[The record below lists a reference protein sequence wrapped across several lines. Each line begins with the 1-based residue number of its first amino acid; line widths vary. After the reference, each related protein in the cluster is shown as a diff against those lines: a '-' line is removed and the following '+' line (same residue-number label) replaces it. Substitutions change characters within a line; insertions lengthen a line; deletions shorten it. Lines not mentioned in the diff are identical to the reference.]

1 MLKTAPF
8 DAADYLTTPEARA
21 EYMTAAFETGD
32 LEFIRDAL
40 GVVVK
45 AIGVAKVAEQAGLTR
60 EGLYKSLGKSGNPEF
75 ATIIDLLP
83 ALELKLAAQ
92 PMGVRGTRHVADK
105 AAVRPAARKKAVK
118 RRKRAA
124 HV

>member
-8 DAADYLTTPEARA
+8 DAADYLTTPQARA

-45 AIGVAKVAEQAGLTR
+45 AIGVAKVSQQIGLTR

-75 ATIIDLLP
+75 ATIIRIVRALGLTLSAKP
-83 ALELKLAAQ
+83 A
-92 PMGVRGTRHVADK
+92 GG
-105 AAVRPAARKKAVK
+105 RKSKK
-118 RRKRAA
+118 RRVA
-124 HV
+124 

>member
-1 MLKTAPF
+1 MLKTTPF
-8 DAADYLTTPEARA
+8 DAADYLTTPQARA

-45 AIGVAKVAEQAGLTR
+45 AIGVAKVSGQIGLTR

-75 ATIIDLLP
+75 ATIMRIVSALGLTLSAKP
-83 ALELKLAAQ
+83 A
-92 PMGVRGTRHVADK
+92 V
-105 AAVRPAARKKAVK
+105 ARKGK
-118 RRKRAA
+118 RRKVA
-124 HV
+124 

>member
-1 MLKTAPF
+1 MLKTVPF
-8 DAADYLTTPEARA
+8 DAADYLTTPQARA

-32 LEFIRDAL
+32 MEFIRDAL

-45 AIGVAKVAEQAGLTR
+45 AIGVAKVAKQAGLTR

-83 ALELKLAAQ
+83 ALNLKLAAR
-92 PMGVRGTRHVADK
+92 PMAVHAISHVPSKRLTRN
-105 AAVRPAARKKAVK
+105 
-118 RRKRAA
+118 
-124 HV
+124 